1 MDNEHINEHINDLII
16 FTLYAIL
23 SFSFIVIFAAAVKIS
38 INPYM
43 MTIIVFVS
51 LAIGYTAMKLRN
63 KADKEQ
69 KNRLQ

>member
-1 MDNEHINEHINDLII
+1 MDNEHINDLII
-16 FTLYAIL
+16 FALYAIL
-23 SFSFIVIFAAAVKIS
+23 SFSFIVILAAAVKIS

-43 MTIIVFVS
+43 MAIIVFVS